1 MGKLHN
7 YIENNNN
14 VIDGLIDNNNFM
26 KNNVVYI
33 SQSVCYNCI
42 PMKVF

>member
-7 YIENNNN
+7 YIQINSN

-33 SQSVCYNCI
+33 IITKCLL
-42 PMKVF
+42 